1 MNKKIIALIV
11 AVVILA
17 ILGVVAYMI
26 TNNQELANTNE
37 TRNNAEQNSTNLEN
51 AGDENNMNQN
61 VVSNSNKVTNEEPQT
76 EETGRTLVVY
86 FSHTGNTENVAN
98 FIHKAVG
105 GDIIKLEPVNA
116 YTDDY
121 NTLLDVAQE
130 EQRNDARPEIAT
142 KIDNIDE
149 YDTIFLGYPNWW
161 GDMPMII
168 YSFLDEYDLS
178 GKTIAPFCTSGGS
191 GLSGTPRTI
200 QNEEPNATLTF
211 EDYNSTEK
219 IATLPNELSTEGQ
232 PSGYTPEIGD
242 FAYYAPWGNISV
254 FYKDFRYSNS
264 LYKLGNIESGTEIFA
279 NMNNDFEVTIERV
292 N

>member
-61 VVSNSNKVTNEEPQT
+61 AVSNSNKVTNEEPQT

-264 LYKLGNIESGTEIFA
+264 LYKLGTIESGTEIFA